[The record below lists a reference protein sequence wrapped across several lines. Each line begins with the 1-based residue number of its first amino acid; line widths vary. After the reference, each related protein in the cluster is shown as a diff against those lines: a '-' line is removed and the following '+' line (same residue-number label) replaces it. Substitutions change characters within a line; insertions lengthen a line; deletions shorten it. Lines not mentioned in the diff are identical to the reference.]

1 MEYLA
6 TKALIQSSTALNVVS
21 YLLLKAEQAAREKS
35 EGDMLLDGD
44 VGSEIKSHPVMARLQ
59 QLNKLNVKLE
69 DNVESKVPN
78 IADQLDNLVKAAS
91 LMKDEAGND
100 SDEESEDD
108 AEEESVNIETQQI
121 AQEPKRSAAV
131 AEMREEDGADQQ
143 ELAQGVLNDARFG
156 LRPKE
161 VAAATKKSKKARQ
174 RRAAPTLDFGDEEKD
189 EAQSRLASQSL
200 ASTINAI
207 QQRSAAKSSKKSKR
221 MDEDLDNQD
230 DAEIRRGLAMM
241 EEELGPLGSDDD
253 DDDGEVDDELDDG
266 LNDDGGFYDKIKKK
280 SKARKDFKK
289 SLYAVA
295 PKYPGM
301 EAEVE
306 GERAI
311 NNVILKN
318 RGLVPHKPKINRN
331 PRVKKREQY
340 RKAVIRRKGKV
351 REVRTDE
358 GHKYGG
364 EGTGIKTGL
373 SRSRKLVS

>member
-1 MEYLA
+1 
-6 TKALIQSSTALNVVS
+6 
-21 YLLLKAEQAAREKS
+21 
-35 EGDMLLDGD
+35 MLLDGD
-44 VGSEIKSHPVMARLQ
+44 AGSEIKSHPVMARLQ

-100 SDEESEDD
+100 SDDESED
-108 AEEESVNIETQQI
+108 AEEESVNVDTQQI
-121 AQEPKRSAAV
+121 VQEPKRRASAAA
-131 AEMREEDGADQQ
+131 AEVREQNDGDQQ
-143 ELAQGVLNDARFG
+143 EIAQGVLNDARFG

-161 VAAATKKSKKARQ
+161 VAAVTKKSKKARQ
-174 RRAAPTLDFGDEEKD
+174 RRAAPTLNFGDEEKD

-221 MDEDLDNQD
+221 IDEDLDNQD
-230 DAEIRRGLAMM
+230 DADIRRGLAMM
-241 EEELGPLGSDDD
+241 EEELGPLGSDDE
-253 DDDGEVDDELDDG
+253 DDGEVDDELDDG
-266 LNDDGGFYDKIKKK
+266 LNDDDGFYDKIKKK
-280 SKARKDFKK
+280 SKARKEFKK

-318 RGLVPHKPKINRN
+318 RGLVPHKPRINRN

-340 RKAVIRRKGKV
+340 RKAIIRRKGKV